1 MTRSKKPDPACFA
14 TESDIARRMIQ
25 DGLNEI
31 DDPMITYLIGM
42 LIDRVADISRSRRE
56 ALAQTPSEE
65 PSSRLGRSR
74 KVARRTR

>member
-1 MTRSKKPDPACFA
+1 MTRSKKPGPACFA

-56 ALAQTPSEE
+56 ALAQTPSEK